1 MDSAHMIVDLV
12 AWAIILAI
20 ALMPIVLLVIWIA
33 GIVYVTRAIIASL
46 RACLSRPRAT
56 Q

>member
-46 RACLSRPRAT
+46 RARSSRPRAT